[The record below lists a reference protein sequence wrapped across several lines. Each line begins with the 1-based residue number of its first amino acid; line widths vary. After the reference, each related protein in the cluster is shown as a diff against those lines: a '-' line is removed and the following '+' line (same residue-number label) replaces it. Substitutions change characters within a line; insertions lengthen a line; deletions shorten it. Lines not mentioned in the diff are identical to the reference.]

1 MAKRLRKSR
10 FIRGNMNPLTLQH
23 AIENKFTA
31 IDCVRYFQPDW
42 SDEECDY
49 FLWSHT
55 CFPFST
61 QIMIEQLNQYFLK

>member
-1 MAKRLRKSR
+1 
-10 FIRGNMNPLTLQH
+10 MNPLTLQH
-23 AIENKFTA
+23 AIDNKFTA

-49 FLWSHT
+49 YLWSQT

-61 QIMIEQLNQYFLK
+61 EIMIEQLNKYFLK

>member
-1 MAKRLRKSR
+1 M
-10 FIRGNMNPLTLQH
+10 MPLTLQH

-31 IDCVRYFQPDW
+31 IDCVRYFQPNW

-61 QIMIEQLNQYFLK
+61 EIMIEQLNKYFLK